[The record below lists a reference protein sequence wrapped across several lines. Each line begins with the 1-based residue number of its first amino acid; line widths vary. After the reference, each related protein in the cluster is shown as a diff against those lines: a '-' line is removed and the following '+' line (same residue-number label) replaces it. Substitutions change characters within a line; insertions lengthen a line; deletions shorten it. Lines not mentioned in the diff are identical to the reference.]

1 VWLMTGASPN
11 PEATVA
17 ATSQLIA
24 TNFVPGHLI
33 GAFCDTPKLYQLRA
47 DGTLWE
53 KSYSFGPWA
62 ATPADKWRQ
71 VGKRSD
77 WVELWGV
84 SGTAMGLTAD
94 GTIWTWG
101 IDQRRD
107 PRNDFSAKL
116 KLFQLRIKGLFGS
129 SPGPGAGMG
138 ATPPVQKEPRPLMR
152 LMTE

>member
-1 VWLMTGASPN
+1 MTVYGAAPDPDAS
-11 PEATVA
+11 VA

-33 GAFCDTPKLYQLRA
+33 GAFCDVPKLYQLRA

-62 ATPADKWRQ
+62 VTPADKWRQ

-94 GTIWTWG
+94 GTLWTWG
-101 IDQRRD
+101 IDQSRE
-107 PRNDFSAKL
+107 PTHDFSAKL
-116 KLFQLRIKGLFGS
+116 KLFQSRIKGFFGS
-129 SPGPGAGMG
+129 PPGPGAGVG
-138 ATPPVQKEPRPLMR
+138 ASPPYQKEPRPLMR